1 MVNLLIIPMIEIDG
15 SYGEGGGQILRTALS
30 LSCLLQKPFCISNIR
45 ANRKNPGLR
54 PQHLASVKAAK
65 AISQAAVD
73 GAAIGSTTLTFNPLT
88 LKGGKYIFDVAEER
102 GSAGSVSLV
111 FQTIS
116 LPLAFAGEPSNV
128 TIRGGTHVP
137 WSPPFHYLAGVFIPT
152 IEEMG
157 MAVDA
162 HLERWG
168 WYPIGEGIVHFSIKP
183 GTRLKGISKTDKLQP
198 GEVNA
203 ISAASNL
210 PEHIVNRQKRQLLK
224 RLSAMGIKASCE
236 EITAPSIGQGTF
248 VFLRARGG
256 NSCTGFSASGARGKR
271 AEEVADEAADLFLSF
286 LDSQAAVDRHL
297 ADQLI
302 PYMAMADGE
311 SKIFTEEITLHL
323 ITNIWV
329 TEQFTRARFH
339 VEGTLGATGIVTCL
353 PEPPK
358 APVKVQMSKSNVQI
372 NDQ

>member
-1 MVNLLIIPMIEIDG
+1 MIEIDG

-30 LSCLLQKPFCISNIR
+30 LSCLLQKPFRIYNIR

-54 PQHLASVKAAK
+54 PQHLAGVRAAK

-73 GAAIGSTTLTFNPLT
+73 GATIGSTTLAFRPVT
-88 LKGGKYIFDVAEER
+88 LKGGKYLFDVAEER

-116 LPLAFAGEPSNV
+116 LPLAFAGELSDV
-128 TIRGGTHVP
+128 TIKGGTHVP

-152 IEEMG
+152 IEGMG
-157 MAVDA
+157 MVVDA

-168 WYPIGEGIVHFSIKP
+168 WYPMGEGIVHFSIKP
-183 GTRLKGISKTDKLQP
+183 VTRLKGISKTDKLQP
-198 GEVNA
+198 EEVTA

-210 PEHIVNRQKRQLLK
+210 PEHIITRQKRQLLK
-224 RLSAMGIKASCE
+224 RIFEDTPRRAAEGITASCE

-248 VFLRARGG
+248 VFLRVRGG
-256 NSCTGFSASGARGKR
+256 DSFAGFSALGARGKR
-271 AEEVADEAADLFLSF
+271 AEEVADEAAALFLSF

-311 SKIFTEEITLHL
+311 SKIFTAEITLHL
-323 ITNIWV
+323 MTNIWV
-329 TEQFTRARFH
+329 VEQFTQAKFH
-339 VEGTLGATGIVTCL
+339 VEGTLGTTGIVTCL
-353 PEPPK
+353 PDKKLK
-358 APVKVQMSKSNVQI
+358 AEG
-372 NDQ
+372 

>member
-1 MVNLLIIPMIEIDG
+1 MRSVVNLLIIPMIEIDG

-30 LSCLLQKPFCISNIR
+30 LSCLLRKPFRISNIR
-45 ANRKNPGLR
+45 ANRKNSGLR

-73 GAAIGSTTLTFNPLT
+73 GATIGSTTLTFNPFT
-88 LKGGKYIFDVAEER
+88 LKGGKYLFDVAEER

-116 LPLAFAGEPSNV
+116 LPLAFAGGPSNV
-128 TIRGGTHVP
+128 TIRGGTHVS

-157 MAVDA
+157 MTVDV

-183 GTRLKGISKTDKLQP
+183 VTRLKGISKTDKLQP
-198 GEVNA
+198 GEVTA

-248 VFLRARGG
+248 VFLKARGG
-256 NSCTGFSASGARGKR
+256 DSCTGFSALGARGKR
-271 AEEVADEAADLFLSF
+271 AEEVADEAANLFLSF
-286 LDSQAAVDRHL
+286 LDSQAAIDEHL

-302 PYMAMADGE
+302 PYMALANGE
-311 SKIFTEEITLHL
+311 SKVFTSEITLHL
-323 ITNIWV
+323 MTNIWIA
-329 TEQFTRARFH
+329 EQFTQARFH
-339 VEGTLGATGIVTCL
+339 IEGALGNPGMVTCS
-353 PEPPK
+353 PELVFPPR
-358 APVKVQMSKSNVQI
+358 QMGK
-372 NDQ
+372 

>member
-1 MVNLLIIPMIEIDG
+1 MIEIDG

-30 LSCLLQKPFCISNIR
+30 LSCLLQKPFRISSIR

-65 AISQAAVD
+65 AISQATVD
-73 GAAIGSTTLTFNPLT
+73 GAAIGSTTLTFNPFTL
-88 LKGGKYIFDVAEER
+88 LKGGKYLFDVAEER

-116 LPLAFAGEPSNV
+116 LPLAFAGGPSNV

-157 MAVDA
+157 MVVDA

-183 GTRLKGISKTDKLQP
+183 VTRLKGISKTDKLQP
-198 GEVNA
+198 GEVTA
-203 ISAASNL
+203 ISAVSNL
-210 PEHIVNRQKRQLLK
+210 PEHIVNRQKRRLLK
-224 RLSAMGIKASCE
+224 RLSVMGIKASCE

-248 VFLRARGG
+248 VFLKARWGD
-256 NSCTGFSASGARGKR
+256 SCTGFSALGARGKR
-271 AEEVADEAADLFLSF
+271 AEEVADEAANLFLSF
-286 LDSQAAVDRHL
+286 LDSQATIDEHL

-302 PYMAMADGE
+302 PYMALANGE
-311 SKIFTEEITLHL
+311 SKVFTSEITLHL
-323 ITNIWV
+323 MTNIWIA
-329 TEQFTRARFH
+329 EQFTQARFH
-339 VEGTLGATGIVTCL
+339 IEGALGNPGIVTCR
-353 PEPPK
+353 PELR
-358 APVKVQMSKSNVQI
+358 ADSS
-372 NDQ
+372 

>member
-1 MVNLLIIPMIEIDG
+1 VVNLLIRPMIEIDG

-30 LSCLLQKPFCISNIR
+30 LSCLLQKPFRIYNIR

-54 PQHLASVKAAK
+54 PQHLAGVRAAK

-73 GAAIGSTTLTFNPLT
+73 GATIGSTTLAFRPVT
-88 LKGGKYIFDVAEER
+88 LKGGKYLFDVAEER

-128 TIRGGTHVP
+128 TIKGGTHVP

-152 IEEMG
+152 IEGMG
-157 MAVDA
+157 MVVDS

-168 WYPIGEGIVHFSIKP
+168 WYPMGEGIVHFSIKP
-183 GTRLKGISKTDKLQP
+183 ASGGLKSISKTDNLQP
-198 GEVNA
+198 EEVTT

-210 PEHIVNRQKRQLLK
+210 PEHIITRQKRQLLK
-224 RLSAMGIKASCE
+224 RIFKDTPQRATEGTTVSCE
-236 EITAPSIGQGTF
+236 EIAAPSIGQGTF
-248 VFLRARGG
+248 VFLKVRGG
-256 NSCTGFSASGARGKR
+256 DSFAGFSALGARGKR
-271 AEEVADEAADLFLSF
+271 AEEVADETADLFLSF

-302 PYMAMADGE
+302 PYMAMADGK
-311 SKIFTEEITLHL
+311 SKIFTAEITLHL
-323 ITNIWV
+323 MTNIRV
-329 TEQFTRARFH
+329 VEQFTQAKFH
-339 VEGTLGATGIVTCL
+339 VEGTLGTTGIVTCL
-353 PEPPK
+353 PDKKLK
-358 APVKVQMSKSNVQI
+358 A
-372 NDQ
+372 DG

>member
-1 MVNLLIIPMIEIDG
+1 MIEIDG

-30 LSCLLQKPFCISNIR
+30 LSCLLQKPFRISNLR

-65 AISQAAVD
+65 AISQATVD
-73 GAAIGSTTLTFNPLT
+73 GAAIGSTTLTFNPFT
-88 LKGGKYIFDVAEER
+88 LKGGKYLFDVAEER

-116 LPLAFAGEPSNV
+116 LPLAFAGGPSNV

-137 WSPPFHYLAGVFIPT
+137 WSPPFHYLAGIFIPA

-157 MAVDA
+157 MVVDA

-183 GTRLKGISKTDKLQP
+183 ASGGLKGISKADKLQP
-198 GEVNA
+198 GEVTA

-224 RLSAMGIKASCE
+224 RLFEDMPRHVEDAPGRTAAGIKASCE

-248 VFLRARGG
+248 VFLRVRGG
-256 NSCTGFSASGARGKR
+256 DSCAGFSALGARGKR
-271 AEEVADEAADLFLSF
+271 AEEVADEAVDLFLSF
-286 LDSQAAVDRHL
+286 LDSQAAIDEHL

-302 PYMAMADGE
+302 PYMALANGE
-311 SKIFTEEITLHL
+311 SKVFTSEITLHL
-323 ITNIWV
+323 MTNIWIS
-329 TEQFTRARFH
+329 EQFTQARFH
-339 VEGTLGATGIVTCL
+339 IEGTLGTTGIVTCL
-353 PEPPK
+353 PEPK
-358 APVKVQMSKSNVQI
+358 
-372 NDQ
+372 

>member
-1 MVNLLIIPMIEIDG
+1 MRSVVNLLIIPMIEIDG

-30 LSCLLQKPFCISNIR
+30 LSCLLQKPFRIYNIR

-54 PQHLASVKAAK
+54 PQHLAGVRAAK

-73 GAAIGSTTLTFNPLT
+73 GAAIGSTTLAFRPVT
-88 LKGGKYIFDVAEER
+88 LKGGKYLFDVAEER

-116 LPLAFAGEPSNV
+116 LPLAFAGGPSNV

-137 WSPPFHYLAGVFIPT
+137 WSPPFHYLAGVFIST

-157 MAVDA
+157 MTVDA

-168 WYPIGEGIVHFSIKP
+168 WYPMGEGIVHFSIKP
-183 GTRLKGISKTDKLQP
+183 VTRLKGISKTDKLQP
-198 GEVNA
+198 EEVTA

-210 PEHIVNRQKRQLLK
+210 PEHIITRQKRQLLK
-224 RLSAMGIKASCE
+224 RIFEDTPRRAAEGITASCE

-248 VFLRARGG
+248 VFLRVRGG
-256 NSCTGFSASGARGKR
+256 DSYAGFSALGARGKR
-271 AEEVADEAADLFLSF
+271 AEEVADEAAALFLSF

-302 PYMAMADGE
+302 PYMAMADGK
-311 SKIFTEEITLHL
+311 SKIFTAEITLHL
-323 ITNIWV
+323 MTNIWV
-329 TEQFTRARFH
+329 VEQFTQARFH
-339 VEGTLGATGIVTCL
+339 IEGAIGNPGIVTCR
-353 PEPPK
+353 PELR
-358 APVKVQMSKSNVQI
+358 ADSS
-372 NDQ
+372 